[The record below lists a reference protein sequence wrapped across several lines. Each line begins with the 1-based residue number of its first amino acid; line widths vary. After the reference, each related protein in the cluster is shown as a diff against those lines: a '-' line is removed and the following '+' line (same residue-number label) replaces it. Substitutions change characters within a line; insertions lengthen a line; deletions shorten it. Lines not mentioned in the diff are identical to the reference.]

1 MSGFFN
7 WGLKGFTL
15 NPKPY
20 VAVPSEKALNRFG
33 TGFSGLSEKTVYP
46 LSSTETR
53 KELETDICIW
63 EGARKLSISI
73 DNNKNE

>member
-1 MSGFFN
+1 M
-7 WGLKGFTL
+7 GFTL

-33 TGFSGLSEKTVYP
+33 TGFSGLSEKTVYT

-53 KELETDICIW
+53 KELETDICI
-63 EGARKLSISI
+63 
-73 DNNKNE
+73 